1 MNIYENKNEL
11 LKKLDERGNVDN
23 SKTLSIVKEII
34 SNIKERGD
42 SALIEYTNKFDSPLI
57 NLDNIKVSEKEI
69 EDGFNAISDELKETF
84 KIAKQRIYDFH
95 MHQKEE
101 TWTYENGGETLGQ
114 KVTPLENVGVYVP
127 GGKAAYPSTVF
138 MDVVPAQVAG
148 VENIIMCTPSNKE
161 GKVSDVVLAAAY
173 ILGIKDIYKCGGAQ
187 AIAAMALGTD
197 TIKKVDKIVGP
208 GNIFVALAKKEL
220 FGKVSIDSVAG
231 PSEIL
236 VIADENANPKFVAAD
251 LLSQA
256 EHDELASS
264 ILLTNSKTLAENVQ
278 EQIKIFTEKL
288 DRKEII
294 NKSLENY
301 GGIIITKTIDEAI
314 DISNEI
320 APEHLELAVKEP
332 FTYVDKIKNA
342 GAMFLGNYSA
352 ESLGDYMAGPNH
364 VLPTIHTARFFSP
377 LSVYDFIKRTS
388 IIYFDKDAFNKIGK
402 NVATFAHSEG
412 LTAHALAAEIRLEN
426 SAYDTLLSELEK
438 GKKSGFI
445 DEKRLIAG

>member
-1 MNIYENKNEL
+1 MKIYNNKDEL

-34 SNIKERGD
+34 SNIKEQGD
-42 SALIEYTNKFDSPLI
+42 SALILYTNKFDSPLI
-57 NLDNIKVSEKEI
+57 TLDNIKVSEEEI
-69 EDGFNAISDELKETF
+69 KNGYDAISDELKETF
-84 KIAKQRIYDFH
+84 KIARQRIYDFH

-101 TWTYENGGETLGQ
+101 TWTYENNGEVLGQ

-148 VENIIMCTPSNKE
+148 VKNIIMTTPCNKE

-187 AIAAMALGTD
+187 AIAAMALGTK

-220 FGKVSIDSVAG
+220 FGKISIDSVAG

-264 ILLTNSKTLAENVQ
+264 ILLTNSKTLAEEVK
-278 EQIKIFTEKL
+278 EEIKTFIEKL

-301 GGIIITKTIDEAI
+301 GGIIITNTIEEAI
-314 DISNEI
+314 EISNEI
-320 APEHLELAVKEP
+320 APEHLELAVKNP
-332 FTYVDKIKNA
+332 FDYVDKIINA

-377 LSVYDFIKRTS
+377 LSVYDFVKRTS

-402 NVATFAHSEG
+402 NVASFAHSEG
-412 LTAHALAAEIRLEN
+412 LTAHALAAEVRLE
-426 SAYDTLLSELEK
+426 S
-438 GKKSGFI
+438 
-445 DEKRLIAG
+445 

>member
-1 MNIYENKNEL
+1 MKIYEDKNEL

-23 SKTLSIVKEII
+23 SKTLNIVKEII

-148 VENIIMCTPSNKE
+148 VENIIMCTPCNKE

-301 GGIIITKTIDEAI
+301 GGIIITKSIDEAI

-332 FTYVDKIKNA
+332 FTYVNKIKNA

-388 IIYFDKDAFNKIGK
+388 IIYFNKDAFNKIGK

-412 LTAHALAAEIRLEN
+412 LTAHALAAEVR
-426 SAYDTLLSELEK
+426 
-438 GKKSGFI
+438 I
-445 DEKRLIAG
+445 DS

>member
-1 MNIYENKNEL
+1 MKIYNNKNEL
-11 LKKLDERGNVDN
+11 LQKLDERGNVDN
-23 SKTLSIVKEII
+23 SKTLNIVKEII

-42 SALIEYTNKFDSPLI
+42 EALIEYTNKFDSPLVT
-57 NLDNIKVSEKEI
+57 LSNIKVSEKEI
-69 EDGFNAISDELKETF
+69 EDGYNAISDELKETF
-84 KIAKQRIYDFH
+84 KIAKQRIHDFH

-101 TWTYENGGETLGQ
+101 TWTYENNGEILGQ

-127 GGKAAYPSTVF
+127 GGKAAY
-138 MDVVPAQVAG
+138 
-148 VENIIMCTPSNKE
+148 
-161 GKVSDVVLAAAY
+161 VLAAAY

-187 AIAAMALGTD
+187 AIAAMALGTK

-220 FGKVSIDSVAG
+220 FGKISIDSVAG

-264 ILLTNSKTLAENVQ
+264 ILLTNSKTLAEVVQ
-278 EQIKIFTEKL
+278 KEIETFTEKL

-301 GGIIITKTIDEAI
+301 GGIIITNTIDEAI

-320 APEHLELAVKEP
+320 APEHLELAVKNP
-332 FTYVDKIKNA
+332 FDYVDKITNA

-377 LSVYDFIKRTS
+377 LSVYDFVKRTS
-388 IIYFDKDAFNKIGK
+388 IIYFDKDAFNRIGK
-402 NVATFAHSEG
+402 NVASFAHSEG
-412 LTAHALAAEIRLEN
+412 LTAHALAAEVRMD
-426 SAYDTLLSELEK
+426 S
-438 GKKSGFI
+438 
-445 DEKRLIAG
+445 

>member
-1 MNIYENKNEL
+1 MKIYENKEDL
-11 LKKLDERGNVDN
+11 LKRLDERSNVDN
-23 SKTLSIVKEII
+23 SEVLAIVKNII
-34 SNIKERGD
+34 KDIKEKGD
-42 SALIEYTNKFDSPLI
+42 DALISYTNKFDSPLI
-57 NLDNIKVSEKEI
+57 TLDNIKVSEKEI
-69 EDGFNAISDELKETF
+69 EDGYNTISDELRETF
-84 KIAKQRIYDFH
+84 KIAKERIYNFH

-101 TWTYENGGETLGQ
+101 TWTYEKNGEILGQ

-148 VENIIMCTPSNKE
+148 VKNIIMTTPCNKE

-173 ILGIKDIYKCGGAQ
+173 ILGIKDIFKCGGTQ
-187 AIAAMALGTD
+187 AIAAMALGTK

-256 EHDELASS
+256 EHDEIASS
-264 ILLTNSKTLAENVQ
+264 ILLTNSKVLAENVQ
-278 EQIKIFTEKL
+278 EQIKTFTEQL

-294 NKSLENY
+294 NKSLDNY
-301 GGIIITKTIDEAI
+301 GGIIITDTIDTAI

-320 APEHLELAVKEP
+320 APEHLELAVKDP
-332 FTYVDKIKNA
+332 FNYVDKIKNA

-364 VLPTIHTARFFSP
+364 VLPTIHTAKFFSP

-412 LTAHALAAEIRLEN
+412 LTAHALAAEVRMD
-426 SAYDTLLSELEK
+426 S
-438 GKKSGFI
+438 
-445 DEKRLIAG
+445 

>member
-1 MNIYENKNEL
+1 MKLYNNKEEL
-11 LKKLDERGNVDN
+11 LKKLDERSNTDN
-23 SKTLSIVKEII
+23 SKVLAVVKEII
-34 SNIKERGD
+34 ANIKEKGD
-42 SALIEYTNKFDSPLI
+42 DALIEYTNKFDSPSI
-57 NLDNIKVSEKEI
+57 NIDNIKVTEQEI
-69 EDGFNAISDELKETF
+69 KDGYNAISDELKETF
-84 KIAKQRIYDFH
+84 KIAKERIYAFH
-95 MHQKEE
+95 QHQKEDGF
-101 TWTYENGGETLGQ
+101 TYENDGEVLGQ
-114 KVTPLENVGVYVP
+114 KITPLENVGVYVP

-138 MDVVPAQVAG
+138 MDVIPAQVAG
-148 VENIIMCTPSNKE
+148 VKNIIMTTPCDKS
-161 GKVSDVVLAAAY
+161 GKIKDEVLAAAY

-187 AIAAMALGTD
+187 AVAALAIGTK

-220 FGKVSIDSVAG
+220 FGTVSIDSVAG

-236 VIADENANPKFVAAD
+236 VIADENANEKYVAAD

-264 ILLTNSKTLAENVQ
+264 ILLTNSKELADKVI

-288 DRKEII
+288 ERKDII

-301 GGIIITKTIDEAI
+301 GGIIVTNDIDEAI
-314 DISNEI
+314 EISNII
-320 APEHLELAVKEP
+320 APEHLELAVANP
-332 FTYVDKIKNA
+332 FDYVDKVVNA

-388 IIYFDKDAFNKIGK
+388 IIYFDKNAFDKIGK
-402 NVATFAHSEG
+402 NVSAFARSEG
-412 LTAHALAAEIRLEN
+412 LTAHALAAEVRM
-426 SAYDTLLSELEK
+426 EK
-438 GKKSGFI
+438 
-445 DEKRLIAG
+445 

>member
-1 MNIYENKNEL
+1 MKIYENKNEL
-11 LKKLDERGNVDN
+11 LQKLDERGNVDN
-23 SKTLSIVKEII
+23 SKTLNIVKEII
-34 SNIKERGD
+34 FNIKDRGD
-42 SALIEYTNKFDSPLI
+42 SALIEYTNKFDSSLVT
-57 NLDNIKVSEKEI
+57 LDNIKVSEEEI
-69 EDGFNAISDELKETF
+69 KNGYNAISDELKETF

-101 TWTYENGGETLGQ
+101 TWTYENNGEVLGQ

-148 VENIIMCTPSNKE
+148 VKNIIMTTPCNKE

-187 AIAAMALGTD
+187 AIAAMALGTK

-220 FGKVSIDSVAG
+220 FGKISIDSVAG

-264 ILLTNSKTLAENVQ
+264 ILLTNSKTLAEVVQ
-278 EQIKIFTEKL
+278 KEIETFTEKL

-301 GGIIITKTIDEAI
+301 GGIIITNTIDEAI

-320 APEHLELAVKEP
+320 APEHLELAVKNP
-332 FTYVDKIKNA
+332 FDYVDKITNA

-377 LSVYDFIKRTS
+377 LSVYDFVKRTS

-402 NVATFAHSEG
+402 NVASFAHSEG
-412 LTAHALAAEIRLEN
+412 LTAHALAAEVRMD
-426 SAYDTLLSELEK
+426 S
-438 GKKSGFI
+438 
-445 DEKRLIAG
+445 

>member
-1 MNIYENKNEL
+1 MKIYSNKDEL
-11 LKKLDERGNVDN
+11 LKKLDERSNVDN
-23 SKTLSIVKEII
+23 SEILAIVKNII
-34 SNIKERGD
+34 KDIKEKGD
-42 SALIEYTNKFDSPLI
+42 DTLISYTNKFDSPLI
-57 NLDNIKVSEKEI
+57 NLNNIKVSEKEI
-69 EDGFNAISDELKETF
+69 KDGYNAISDKLKETF

-101 TWTYENGGETLGQ
+101 SWTYENGGEVLGQ
-114 KVTPLENVGVYVP
+114 KITPLENVGVYVP

-148 VENIIMCTPSNKE
+148 VKNIIMTTPCNKE

-173 ILGIKDIYKCGGAQ
+173 ILGIKDIFKCGGAQ
-187 AIAAMALGTD
+187 AIAAMALGTK

-220 FGKVSIDSVAG
+220 FGKISIDSVAG

-264 ILLTNSKTLAENVQ
+264 ILLTNSKTLAEKVQ
-278 EQIKIFTEKL
+278 EEIKTFTEKL

-301 GGIIITKTIDEAI
+301 GGIIITSSIDDAI

-320 APEHLELAVKEP
+320 APEHLELAVKDP
-332 FTYVDKIKNA
+332 FNYVDKIKNA

-388 IIYFDKDAFNKIGK
+388 IIYFDKDAFDKIGK

-412 LTAHALAAEIRLEN
+412 LTAHALAAEVRME
-426 SAYDTLLSELEK
+426 S
-438 GKKSGFI
+438 
-445 DEKRLIAG
+445 

>member
-1 MNIYENKNEL
+1 MKIYENKAEL
-11 LKKLDERGNVDN
+11 LQKLDERGNVDN
-23 SKTLSIVKEII
+23 SKTLNIVKEII
-34 SNIKERGD
+34 FNIKERGD
-42 SALIEYTNKFDSPLI
+42 SALIEYTNNFDSPLI
-57 NLDNIKVSEKEI
+57 TLDNIKVSEKEI
-69 EDGFNAISDELKETF
+69 EDAYNAISDELKETF
-84 KIAKQRIYDFH
+84 KTAKQRIHNFH
-95 MHQKEE
+95 IHQKEE
-101 TWTYENGGETLGQ
+101 TWTYENNGEVLGQ

-148 VENIIMCTPSNKE
+148 VKNIIMTTPCNKE
-161 GKVSDVVLAAAY
+161 GKVSNVVLAAAY

-187 AIAAMALGTD
+187 AIAAMALGTK

-220 FGKVSIDSVAG
+220 FGKISIDSVAG

-264 ILLTNSKTLAENVQ
+264 ILLTNSKTLACEVQ
-278 EQIKIFTEKL
+278 KEIKIFIEKL

-301 GGIIITKTIDEAI
+301 GGIIITNTIEEAI

-388 IIYFDKDAFNKIGK
+388 IIYFDKPAFDKIGK
-402 NVATFAHSEG
+402 NVAAFAKSEG
-412 LTAHALAAEIRLEN
+412 LTAHALAAEVR
-426 SAYDTLLSELEK
+426 
-438 GKKSGFI
+438 I
-445 DEKRLIAG
+445 DS

>member
-1 MNIYENKNEL
+1 MKIYEDKNEL

-23 SKTLSIVKEII
+23 SNTLSIVKEII
-34 SNIKERGD
+34 SNIKEQGD

-114 KVTPLENVGVYVP
+114 KVTPLENVGIYVP

-377 LSVYDFIKRTS
+377 LSVYDFVKRTS
-388 IIYFDKDAFNKIGK
+388 IIYFDKEAFNRIGK
-402 NVATFAHSEG
+402 NVASFAHSEG
-412 LTAHALAAEIRLEN
+412 LTAHALAAEVRIN
-426 SAYDTLLSELEK
+426 S
-438 GKKSGFI
+438 
-445 DEKRLIAG
+445 

>member
-1 MNIYENKNEL
+1 MKIYNNKDEL

-23 SKTLSIVKEII
+23 SKALSIVKEII
-34 SNIKERGD
+34 SNIKEQGD
-42 SALIEYTNKFDSPLI
+42 SALILYTNKFDSPLI
-57 NLDNIKVSEKEI
+57 TLDNIKVSEEEI
-69 EDGFNAISDELKETF
+69 KNGYDAISDELKETF
-84 KIAKQRIYDFH
+84 KIARQRIYDFH

-101 TWTYENGGETLGQ
+101 TWTYENNGEVLGQ

-148 VENIIMCTPSNKE
+148 VKNIIMTTPCNKE

-187 AIAAMALGTD
+187 AIAAMALGTK

-220 FGKVSIDSVAG
+220 FGKISIDSVAG

-264 ILLTNSKTLAENVQ
+264 ILLTNSKTLAEEVK
-278 EQIKIFTEKL
+278 EEIKTFIEKL

-301 GGIIITKTIDEAI
+301 GGIIITNTIEEAI
-314 DISNEI
+314 EISNEI
-320 APEHLELAVKEP
+320 APEHLELAVKNP
-332 FTYVDKIKNA
+332 FDYVDKIINA

-377 LSVYDFIKRTS
+377 LSVYDFVKRTS

-402 NVATFAHSEG
+402 NVASFAHSEG
-412 LTAHALAAEIRLEN
+412 LTAHALAAEVRLE
-426 SAYDTLLSELEK
+426 S
-438 GKKSGFI
+438 
-445 DEKRLIAG
+445 

>member
-1 MNIYENKNEL
+1 MKIYENKNEL
-11 LKKLDERGNVDN
+11 LQKLDERGNVDN
-23 SKTLSIVKEII
+23 SKTLNIVKEII
-34 SNIKERGD
+34 SNIKDRGD
-42 SALIEYTNKFDSPLI
+42 SALIEYTNKFDSPLVT
-57 NLDNIKVSEKEI
+57 LDNIKVSDEEI
-69 EDGFNAISDELKETF
+69 KNGYDAISDELKETF

-101 TWTYENGGETLGQ
+101 TWTYENNGEVLGQ

-148 VENIIMCTPSNKE
+148 VKNIIMTTPCNKE
-161 GKVSDVVLAAAY
+161 GKVSDVVLAAAH

-187 AIAAMALGTD
+187 AIAAMALGTK

-220 FGKVSIDSVAG
+220 FGQISIDSVAG

-264 ILLTNSKTLAENVQ
+264 ILLTNSKTLASEVQ
-278 EQIKIFTEKL
+278 KEIKTFTEKL
-288 DRKEII
+288 DRKDII

-301 GGIIITKTIDEAI
+301 GGIIITNSIDEAI

-320 APEHLELAVKEP
+320 APEHLELAVKNP
-332 FTYVDKIKNA
+332 FDYVDKITNA

-388 IIYFDKDAFNKIGK
+388 IIYFDKPAFDKIGK
-402 NVATFAHSEG
+402 NVAAFAKSEG
-412 LTAHALAAEIRLEN
+412 LTAHALAAEVRIG
-426 SAYDTLLSELEK
+426 S
-438 GKKSGFI
+438 
-445 DEKRLIAG
+445 

>member
-1 MNIYENKNEL
+1 MKIYNNKEEL
-11 LKKLDERGNVDN
+11 LKKLDERSNTDN
-23 SKTLSIVKEII
+23 SKVLAVVKEII
-34 SNIKERGD
+34 ANIKDKGD
-42 SALIEYTNKFDSPLI
+42 DALIEYTNKFDSPLI
-57 NLDNIKVSEKEI
+57 NIDNIKVTEQEI
-69 EDGFNAISDELKETF
+69 EDSYNAISDELKETF
-84 KIAKQRIYDFH
+84 KIAKERIYAFH
-95 MHQKEE
+95 LHQKEDG
-101 TWTYENGGETLGQ
+101 WTYENDGEVLGQ
-114 KVTPLENVGVYVP
+114 RITPLENVGVYVP

-138 MDVVPAQVAG
+138 MDVIPAQVAG
-148 VENIIMCTPSNKE
+148 VKNIIMTTPCDKS
-161 GKVSDVVLAAAY
+161 GKIKDEVLAAAY

-187 AIAAMALGTD
+187 AVAALAIGTK

-220 FGKVSIDSVAG
+220 FGTVSIDSVAG

-236 VIADENANPKFVAAD
+236 VIADENANEKYVAAD

-264 ILLTNSKTLAENVQ
+264 ILLTNSKDLADKVI

-288 DRKEII
+288 ERKDII

-301 GGIIITKTIDEAI
+301 GGIIVTKDLDEAI
-314 DISNEI
+314 EISNTI
-320 APEHLELAVKEP
+320 APEHLELAVSNP
-332 FTYVDKIKNA
+332 FDYVDKVVNA

-388 IIYFDKDAFNKIGK
+388 IIYFDKNAFDKIGK
-402 NVATFAHSEG
+402 NVSSFARSEG
-412 LTAHALAAEIRLEN
+412 LTAHALAAEVRM
-426 SAYDTLLSELEK
+426 EK
-438 GKKSGFI
+438 
-445 DEKRLIAG
+445 

>member
-1 MNIYENKNEL
+1 MKIYEDKNEL

-23 SKTLSIVKEII
+23 SNTLSIVKEII
-34 SNIKERGD
+34 SNIKEQGD

-95 MHQKEE
+95 MHQKEG

-377 LSVYDFIKRTS
+377 LSVYDFVKRTS
-388 IIYFDKDAFNKIGK
+388 IIYFDKEAFNRIGK
-402 NVATFAHSEG
+402 NVASFAHSEG
-412 LTAHALAAEIRLEN
+412 LTAHALAAEVRIN
-426 SAYDTLLSELEK
+426 S
-438 GKKSGFI
+438 
-445 DEKRLIAG
+445 

>member
-1 MNIYENKNEL
+1 MKIYENKEDL
-11 LKKLDERGNVDN
+11 LKRLDERSNVDN
-23 SKTLSIVKEII
+23 SEVLAIVKNII
-34 SNIKERGD
+34 KDIKEKGD
-42 SALIEYTNKFDSPLI
+42 DALISYTNKFDSPLI
-57 NLDNIKVSEKEI
+57 TLDNIKVSEKEI
-69 EDGFNAISDELKETF
+69 EDGYNAISDELRETF
-84 KIAKQRIYDFH
+84 KIAKERIYIFH

-101 TWTYENGGETLGQ
+101 TWTYEKNGEILGQ

-148 VENIIMCTPSNKE
+148 VKNIIMTTPCNKE

-173 ILGIKDIYKCGGAQ
+173 ILGIKDIFKCGGTQ
-187 AIAAMALGTD
+187 AIAAMALGTK

-256 EHDELASS
+256 EHDEIASS
-264 ILLTNSKTLAENVQ
+264 ILLTNSKVLAENVQ
-278 EQIKIFTEKL
+278 EQIKTFTEQL

-294 NKSLENY
+294 NKSLDNY
-301 GGIIITKTIDEAI
+301 GGIIITDTIDTAI

-320 APEHLELAVKEP
+320 APEHLELAVKDP
-332 FTYVDKIKNA
+332 FNYVDKIKNA

-352 ESLGDYMAGPNH
+352 ESLGDYIAGPNH
-364 VLPTIHTARFFSP
+364 VLPTIHTAKFFSP

-412 LTAHALAAEIRLEN
+412 LTAHALAAEVRMD
-426 SAYDTLLSELEK
+426 S
-438 GKKSGFI
+438 
-445 DEKRLIAG
+445 

>member
-1 MNIYENKNEL
+1 MRIYNNKDEL

-34 SNIKERGD
+34 SNIKEQGD
-42 SALIEYTNKFDSPLI
+42 SALILYTNKFDSSLI
-57 NLDNIKVSEKEI
+57 SLDNIKVSEEEI
-69 EDGFNAISDELKETF
+69 KNGYDAISDELKETF
-84 KIAKQRIYDFH
+84 KIARQRIYDFH

-101 TWTYENGGETLGQ
+101 TWTYENNGEVLGQ

-148 VENIIMCTPSNKE
+148 VKNIIMTTPCNKE

-187 AIAAMALGTD
+187 AIAAMALGTK

-220 FGKVSIDSVAG
+220 FGKISIDSVAG

-236 VIADENANPKFVAAD
+236 VIADENANSKFVAAD

-264 ILLTNSKTLAENVQ
+264 ILLTNSKKLAEEVQ
-278 EQIKIFTEKL
+278 KEIKTFIEKL

-301 GGIIITKTIDEAI
+301 GGIIITDTIDEAI
-314 DISNEI
+314 EISNEI
-320 APEHLELAVKEP
+320 APEHLELAVKNP
-332 FTYVDKIKNA
+332 FDYVDKITNA

-388 IIYFDKDAFNKIGK
+388 IIYFDKPAFDKIGK
-402 NVATFAHSEG
+402 NVAAFAHSEG
-412 LTAHALAAEIRLEN
+412 LTAHALAAEIRIN
-426 SAYDTLLSELEK
+426 D
-438 GKKSGFI
+438 I
-445 DEKRLIAG
+445 